1 MSENTEQALEHVT
14 AGILFCTAVAM
25 LVWLHGTFLQQ
36 ILLTG
41 IGSEQLIMAEQSE
54 GAEWNRLVEP

>member
-1 MSENTEQALEHVT
+1 MSENAEHAMEHVT

-25 LVWLHGTFLQQ
+25 LIWLHGTFLQQ

-41 IGSEQLIMAEQSE
+41 TGSVQLILVEQRE
-54 GAEWNRLVEP
+54 EAEWNRSVGP